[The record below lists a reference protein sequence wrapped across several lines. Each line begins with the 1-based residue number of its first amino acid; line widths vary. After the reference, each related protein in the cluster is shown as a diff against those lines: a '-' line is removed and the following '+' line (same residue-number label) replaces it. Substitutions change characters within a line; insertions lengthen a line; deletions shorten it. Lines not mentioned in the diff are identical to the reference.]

1 MFIKESV
8 LNVLPQRA
16 YATDIHRGKGD
27 ISLHGSFPGEAARG
41 VKFVSD
47 LGRNGY
53 REG

>member
-1 MFIKESV
+1 MFIQEGV

-41 VKFVSD
+41 VKVASD
-47 LGRNGY
+47 LGHDG
-53 REG
+53 